1 MSCPTF
7 LASKL
12 AQLIET
18 LSAERGCI
26 MTSSGTLIAVPE
38 GGDFPF
44 SRKVVDLV
52 LDQGRPIVT
61 ADAVTDES
69 VPRSMSLL
77 MKGIRSVLCCP
88 IQLEQDAEA
97 LVYID
102 SSMHSRRFSESDL
115 KLVQDSFAH

>member
-1 MSCPTF
+1 MSYQAL

-12 AQLIET
+12 AQLIEQ

-26 MTSSGTLIAVPE
+26 MTSSGTVIALPE

-44 SRKVVDLV
+44 SRRVVDSV
-52 LDQGRPIVT
+52 LDRGQPLVT
-61 ADAVTDES
+61 ADAVTDDA
-69 VPRSMSLL
+69 VPQSMSLL

-88 IQLEQDAEA
+88 IQLEEDKEA

-102 SSMHSRRFSESDL
+102 SSMQARRFSENDL
-115 KLVQDSFAH
+115 KLVQDSFAR